1 MHCAR
6 AARVNPR
13 RPIPDPILGG
23 AESGLAGRPRRGTMG
38 EDCHPRP
45 CRSAAAV
52 AVGIGGA
59 ASLVVAAGA
68 LPASPKTLWCANCL
82 QLTPTARISR
92 PAGRLST
99 APVGRAAR
107 RLLGVPRR
115 PPGGACLA
123 ASVLAACPCLPR
135 RPSSPPWRSRPSAAR
150 AARCPAFV
158 SRLNANW
165 QKTWALCQLNWQTTS
180 CFARVAIGKRP
191 CVLPSAIGKRPCIL
205 PVRILPVGKMNWQK
219 KRF

>member
-1 MHCAR
+1 
-6 AARVNPR
+6 
-13 RPIPDPILGG
+13 
-23 AESGLAGRPRRGTMG
+23 MG

-107 RLLGVPRR
+107 RLLGVLRR

-150 AARCPAFV
+150 VARCPAFV
-158 SRLNANW
+158 SRQNANW

-180 CFARVAIGKRP
+180 YFARLRLANG
-191 CVLPSAIGKRPCIL
+191 LL
-205 PVRILPVGKMNWQK
+205 NWQNTWPFAN
-219 KRF
+219 RTWQNARPFANRTWQNARPFANLNWHNTSWQHLVGGSPAHL